1 MSAQPV
7 ADASFDAEVL
17 HARLPV
23 LVDFWAPWCAPCRV
37 LSPLVDQLAAEY
49 AGRLKVV
56 KIDADANPRAA
67 TRLGV
72 RGVPNLVLVRDGR
85 VVGQLIGA
93 VSRARLVQA
102 IDAALA
108 GA

>member
-17 HARLPV
+17 RAKLPV
-23 LVDFWAPWCAPCRV
+23 LVDFWAPWCASCRA
-37 LSPLVDQLAAEY
+37 LGPLVDQLATDY

-56 KIDADANPRAA
+56 KIDADANPVAA
-67 TRLGV
+67 TRLAV
-72 RGVPNLVLVRDGR
+72 RGVPNLVLLRDGR
-85 VVGQLIGA
+85 VVGQLVGA